1 MATVPTDLMERKLRE
16 HYLNFIAGLGK
27 SPKFDASMKRFIKEQ
42 VNIIESLGGKA
53 AMAGVSN
60 GFPAPKR
67 LDLAPWPGKIYKSLE
82 KTAIAA
88 QIATGLN
95 ARDSAK
101 AMLAA
106 GVDTSYHRLERL
118 ARTETVHAYWQN
130 QRAEAADLGL
140 VLLWSAEDGKRTC
153 KWCLERDGMVAD
165 PGASD
170 HPNGRCTLAPTHP
183 KMVKYIGSVDKDGNI
198 YQNKDWDKDLGG
210 VQQAPAK
217 TQAGPEPTLEQQT
230 KDTPVQYLSVTELSS
245 RVPSQA
251 DVAKGMRKAEKE
263 RSRLFAQRK
272 NTLRDKETTS
282 ELSAHTSYIESG
294 YKPINA
300 LLRDDTYAKRMYDAA
315 RLRRAASETTQL
327 DKVVQ
332 RQVLEND
339 VILARGVKANA
350 SFNPGDMSAGDFIA
364 DKGFGSHTTNKYVAK
379 NFAHEGPNAWTYIVK
394 APKGMRVTHGS
405 DYEREIIF
413 PRNTR
418 QRVLKVDKKTRTIY
432 TEVFL

>member
-53 AMAGVSN
+53 ARAGVSS

-106 GVDTSYHRLERL
+106 GVDTSYRRLERL

-183 KMVKYIGSVDKDGNI
+183 KFVKYIGSVDKDGNI
-198 YQNKDWDKDLGG
+198 YQDKDWDKKF
-210 VQQAPAK
+210 QS
-217 TQAGPEPTLEQQT
+217 T
-230 KDTPVQYLSVTELSS
+230 
-245 RVPSQA
+245 
-251 DVAKGMRKAEKE
+251 
-263 RSRLFAQRK
+263 
-272 NTLRDKETTS
+272 
-282 ELSAHTSYIESG
+282 
-294 YKPINA
+294 
-300 LLRDDTYAKRMYDAA
+300 
-315 RLRRAASETTQL
+315 
-327 DKVVQ
+327 
-332 RQVLEND
+332 
-339 VILARGVKANA
+339 
-350 SFNPGDMSAGDFIA
+350 
-364 DKGFGSHTTNKYVAK
+364 
-379 NFAHEGPNAWTYIVK
+379 
-394 APKGMRVTHGS
+394 
-405 DYEREIIF
+405 
-413 PRNTR
+413 
-418 QRVLKVDKKTRTIY
+418 
-432 TEVFL
+432 

>member
-53 AMAGVSN
+53 ARAGVSS

-106 GVDTSYHRLERL
+106 GIDTSYHRLERL

-183 KMVKYIGSVDKDGNI
+183 KFVKYIGSVDKDGNI
-198 YQNKDWDKDLGG
+198 YQDKDWDKNLGG
-210 VQQAPAK
+210 VQSQLDVQWKPSMTSSEATHWA
-217 TQAGPEPTLEQQT
+217 ADSVIQQT
-230 KDTPVQYLSVTELSS
+230 LYHGTTPQASKGITQNGFDLTRSRYGRLHGNGVYLTENPATLAMYEQGAKMKIKVKLKKPVELDDLWIDPRFGDILDSS
-245 RVPSQA
+245 Q
-251 DVAKGMRKAEKE
+251 DVASAINKFAKE
-263 RSRLFAQRK
+263 QGFDGVIKRSKDGKIDELIVLDPK
-272 NTLRDKETTS
+272 NV
-282 ELSAHTSYIESG
+282 A
-294 YKPINA
+294 
-300 LLRDDTYAKRMYDAA
+300 
-315 RLRRAASETTQL
+315 
-327 DKVVQ
+327 
-332 RQVLEND
+332 
-339 VILARGVKANA
+339 VIK
-350 SFNPGDMSAGDFIA
+350 
-364 DKGFGSHTTNKYVAK
+364 
-379 NFAHEGPNAWTYIVK
+379 
-394 APKGMRVTHGS
+394 
-405 DYEREIIF
+405 
-413 PRNTR
+413 
-418 QRVLKVDKKTRTIY
+418 
-432 TEVFL
+432 

>member
-165 PGASD
+165 PGAND

-183 KMVKYIGSVDKDGNI
+183 KFVKYIGSVDKDGNI

-230 KDTPVQYLSVTELSS
+230 KDTPVQYLPVTELSS

-251 DVAKGMRKAEKE
+251 DVAEGMRKAETE
-263 RSRLFAQRK
+263 RSRLFDERRRS
-272 NTLRDKETTS
+272 LISKETDA
-282 ELSAHTSYIESG
+282 ERNAHRSYIESG
-294 YKPINA
+294 YRAMNSA
-300 LLRDDTYAKRMYDAA
+300 LRDNAYANRMYSEASLRQAA
-315 RLRRAASETTQL
+315 KETSHL

-332 RQVLEND
+332 RQVLKDD
-339 VILARGVKANA
+339 VIVVRGVRANA
-350 SFNPGDMSAGDFIA
+350 SFNPGEASAGDFIA
-364 DKGFGSHTTNKYVAK
+364 DKGFGSHTTKKSVAK
-379 NFAHEGPNAWTYIVK
+379 NFSHEGPNAWTYIVK
-394 APKGMRVTHGS
+394 APKGMRVTHGM

-418 QRVLKVDKKTRTIY
+418 QRVLKIDRNTRTIY

>member
-16 HYLNFIAGLGK
+16 HYLNFISGLGK

-42 VNIIESLGGKA
+42 VNIIESMGGQIARK
-53 AMAGVSN
+53 GVSS

-67 LDLAPWPGKIYKSLE
+67 LDLALWPGKIYKSLE

-106 GVDTSYHRLERL
+106 GVDTSYKRLERL

-183 KMVKYIGSVDKDGNI
+183 KFVKYIGSVDKDGNI
-198 YQNKDWDKDLGG
+198 YQNKDW
-210 VQQAPAK
+210 
-217 TQAGPEPTLEQQT
+217 EQT
-230 KDTPVQYLSVTELSS
+230 VS
-245 RVPSQA
+245 
-251 DVAKGMRKAEKE
+251 GM
-263 RSRLFAQRK
+263 S
-272 NTLRDKETTS
+272 
-282 ELSAHTSYIESG
+282 
-294 YKPINA
+294 
-300 LLRDDTYAKRMYDAA
+300 
-315 RLRRAASETTQL
+315 
-327 DKVVQ
+327 
-332 RQVLEND
+332 
-339 VILARGVKANA
+339 
-350 SFNPGDMSAGDFIA
+350 
-364 DKGFGSHTTNKYVAK
+364 
-379 NFAHEGPNAWTYIVK
+379 
-394 APKGMRVTHGS
+394 
-405 DYEREIIF
+405 
-413 PRNTR
+413 
-418 QRVLKVDKKTRTIY
+418 
-432 TEVFL
+432 